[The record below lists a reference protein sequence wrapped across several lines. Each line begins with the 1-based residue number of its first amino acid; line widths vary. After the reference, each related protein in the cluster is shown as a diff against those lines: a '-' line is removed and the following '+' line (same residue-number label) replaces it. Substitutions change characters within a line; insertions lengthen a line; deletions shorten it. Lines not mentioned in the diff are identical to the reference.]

1 MLQRKTATL
10 SRARHLPP
18 PSLAKRKQEE
28 NVEAGVVSWMMF
40 AVGGLGALASGVV
53 GAEFETEYSGS

>member
-1 MLQRKTATL
+1 MLQRMTATL

-18 PSLAKRKQEE
+18 TVFGEEEEEE

-40 AVGGLGALASGVV
+40 AVGGLGALASGVAWSRV
-53 GAEFETEYSGS
+53 